1 MPGLRL
7 LALLWVMVSA
17 GSVAVQ
23 PAAAQVADRCL
34 AVAEAPRLIQ
44 PADYRPAALKPSE
57 VRMTFIGHSTWL
69 IESPG
74 GITAVTDYNGWIKP
88 PRLPDIVTMNRAH
101 SSHYTEAPEPE
112 IKHVLRGW
120 RDDGGMAQHFLKLG
134 DMRVRN
140 VPTNIRSYAGTIRNG
155 NSIFVFEVGDL
166 CVAHLGHLHHTLT
179 ETHLTELGA
188 IDIVLA
194 PVDGGY
200 TIDQEGII
208 EVLQQIKAPLVMP
221 MHFFS
226 NATLA
231 RFLAAAAQHYAIEHH
246 PSPNIVLSREDL
258 PKTPTVRVL
267 PGF

>member
-1 MPGLRL
+1 MRRVLSILSAALACLLMPL
-7 LALLWVMVSA
+7 
-17 GSVAVQ
+17 
-23 PAAAQVADRCL
+23 AAAANCLPIAQKQPRVIPARFEL
-34 AVAEAPRLIQ
+34 AVVPKGQVSL
-44 PADYRPAALKPSE
+44 
-57 VRMTFIGHSTWL
+57 TFLGHASWL
-69 IESPG
+69 IETPG

-88 PRLPDIVTMNRAH
+88 QRLPDIVTMNRAH

-140 VPTNIRSYAGTIRNG
+140 VPTNIRSYAGTIPNG
-155 NSIFVFEVGDL
+155 NSIFVFEAGDL

-200 TIDQEGII
+200 TIDQDGMI
-208 EVLQQIKAPLVMP
+208 EVLQQIKAPLIMP

-226 NATLA
+226 NSTLA
-231 RFLAAAAQHYAIEHH
+231 RFLTAAAEHYAIEHH
-246 PSPNIVLSREDL
+246 PSPTIVLSRQDL

>member
-1 MPGLRL
+1 MHRL
-7 LALLWVMVSA
+7 LSILSAALACLLV
-17 GSVAVQ
+17 
-23 PAAAQVADRCL
+23 PLAAAANCLPIVQNQPRVIPARFEPATVAKGQVSL
-34 AVAEAPRLIQ
+34 
-44 PADYRPAALKPSE
+44 
-57 VRMTFIGHSTWL
+57 TFLGHASWL
-69 IESPG
+69 IETPG
-74 GITAVTDYNGWIKP
+74 GVTAVTDYNGWIKP
-88 PRLPDIVTMNRAH
+88 QRLPDIVTMNRAH
-101 SSHYTEAPEPE
+101 SSHYTESPEPE

-140 VPTNIRSYAGTIRNG
+140 IPTNIRSYSGTIRNG
-155 NSIFVFEVGDL
+155 NSIFVFEAGDL

-188 IDIVLA
+188 VDIVLA

-200 TIDQEGII
+200 TLDQEGMM

-226 NATLA
+226 NSTLA
-231 RFLAAAAQHYAIEHH
+231 RFLSEASKYYAVEHH

>member
-1 MPGLRL
+1 MRRGLLILSAALAGL
-7 LALLWVMVSA
+7 LAPLV
-17 GSVAVQ
+17 
-23 PAAAQVADRCL
+23 AAANCL
-34 AVAEAPRLIQ
+34 PIVQNQPRVIPARFELAAVP
-44 PADYRPAALKPSE
+44 K
-57 VRMTFIGHSTWL
+57 GHVSLSFLGHASWL
-69 IESPG
+69 IETPG

-101 SSHYTEAPEPE
+101 SSHFTEAPEPE
-112 IKHVLRGW
+112 IRHVLRGW
-120 RDDGGMAQHFLKLG
+120 SPDGGMAQHFLKLG

-155 NSIFVFEVGDL
+155 NSIFVFEAGDL

-200 TIDQEGII
+200 TLDQEGMM
-208 EVLQQIKAPLVMP
+208 EVLRQIKAPLIMP

-226 NATLA
+226 NDTLA
-231 RFLAAAAQHYAIEHH
+231 RFLTEAAKHFAIERH
-246 PSPNIVLSREDL
+246 PAPTIVLSRDQL

>member
-1 MPGLRL
+1 MHRALSL
-7 LALLWVMVSA
+7 LSAALACLLV
-17 GSVAVQ
+17 
-23 PAAAQVADRCL
+23 PLAAAANCL
-34 AVAEAPRLIQ
+34 PIAQQQPRVI
-44 PADYRPAALKPSE
+44 PARLDLAAIPKGHVSL
-57 VRMTFIGHSTWL
+57 TFLGHASWL
-69 IESPG
+69 IETPE
-74 GITAVTDYNGWIKP
+74 GITAVTDYNGWVKP
-88 PRLPDIVTMNRAH
+88 SRLPDIVTMNRAH

-120 RDDGGMAQHFLKLG
+120 RDDGGMAQHFLKFG

-140 VPTNIRSYAGTIRNG
+140 IPTNIRSYAGTIPNG
-155 NSIFVFEVGDL
+155 NSIFVFEAGDL
-166 CVAHLGHLHHTLT
+166 CIAHLGHLHHTLT

-188 IDIVLA
+188 VDIVLA

-200 TIDQEGII
+200 TLDQEGMM
-208 EVLQQIKAPLVMP
+208 EVLQQIKAPLIMP

-231 RFLAAAAQHYAIEHH
+231 RFLAEAAKHYAIEHY
-246 PSPNIVLSREDL
+246 PAPTIVLSRQDL

>member
-1 MPGLRL
+1 MHRL
-7 LALLWVMVSA
+7 LSILSAALACLLV
-17 GSVAVQ
+17 
-23 PAAAQVADRCL
+23 PLAAAANCLPIVQNQPRVIPARFESATVAKGRVSL
-34 AVAEAPRLIQ
+34 
-44 PADYRPAALKPSE
+44 
-57 VRMTFIGHSTWL
+57 TFLGHASWL
-69 IESPG
+69 IETPG
-74 GITAVTDYNGWIKP
+74 GVTAVTDYNGWIKP
-88 PRLPDIVTMNRAH
+88 QRLPDIVTMNRAH
-101 SSHYTEAPEPE
+101 SSHYTESPEPE

-140 VPTNIRSYAGTIRNG
+140 IPTNIRSYSGTIRNG
-155 NSIFVFEVGDL
+155 NSIFVFEAGDL

-188 IDIVLA
+188 VDIVLA

-200 TIDQEGII
+200 TIDQEGMI
-208 EVLQQIKAPLVMP
+208 EILQQIKAPLIMP

-226 NATLA
+226 NSTLA
-231 RFLAAAAQHYAIEHH
+231 RFLAEASKHYAIEHH
-246 PSPNIVLSREDL
+246 PSPSIVLSRDDL